1 MELTVYNSGNSS
13 QSLSYQPTNTSL
25 NTNLLNSGVD
35 PGLVTQTS
43 LSRAS
48 SPQQRTDN
56 TTQTGNVINV
66 VGSGN
71 TLNASAGGATLNVKG
86 NNNVLNGGSGN
97 DVFNVVGDGNTL
109 IGGSGNDILGAEGN
123 NTLIGGEGNDTF
135 VTPSIYFS
143 SPSTRNPVLGQS
155 FIQDFQIGT
164 DKLQLPTLTT
174 VVTGARSAT
183 SSFRVVDYNELT
195 LTQNGLNTFISYQG
209 NSLAEL
215 QNVSVNQLKET
226 DFVQPKSF
234 TL

>member
-1 MELTVYNSGNSS
+1 MELTVYNSVNSS

-71 TLNASAGGATLNVKG
+71 TLNAAAGGATLNVKG

-109 IGGSGNDILGAEGN
+109 IGGNGNDILGAEGN

-135 VTPSIYFS
+135 VIPSILFS
-143 SPSTRNPVLGQS
+143 SPSTRNPVQGQI

-164 DKLQLPTLTT
+164 DKLQLPSLTT
-174 VVTGARSAT
+174 VVINARSAT

-195 LTQNGLNTFISYQG
+195 LTSNGLNTYISYQG

-215 QNVSVNQLKET
+215 QNVSANQLKEA
-226 DFVQPKSF
+226 DFVQPQSF
-234 TL
+234 TV